1 MFIQRLHPD
10 TIEEVKQRSDIY
22 ELVSEYVVLRKRGK
36 DFIGLCPFHKEKTPS
51 FTINQAKQMY
61 YCFGC
66 QTGGNAIKFLM
77 EVGKTSFTEVVMDLA
92 QRYQIPVRSLDFQQ
106 TQELQRKL
114 SLREQMY
121 EVLAL
126 AGKFYQY
133 ALQQTQGKNALD
145 YLLNVRKLSKSTIEN
160 FALGYA
166 PTGWGIIYHYLV
178 DNKHYPVKLL
188 EQSGLIKPHKSSD
201 GYYDVFRD
209 RLMIPIHDVMGRII
223 GFGGRALGEN
233 QPKYI
238 NSPETELF
246 NKGKTLFALDK
257 AKNGIF
263 QRDKA
268 VVVEGYFDAIAL
280 HASGINNVVASL
292 GTAFSVEQARLV
304 LRYTDSK
311 EIILNFDAD
320 SAGINATERAI
331 GEIDQLAYTGEVQ
344 LKILNISDGKDADE
358 YLQIYTPKDYHQL
371 IENATLWLDWKIQQI
386 IYNRDLKK
394 AIDFQQVSQQ
404 LVKLLI
410 NITNT
415 DARNYY
421 ISHCAEILSLGDSRL
436 IPLRIENLLT
446 HISPTTTHAKQ
457 VQLLTSQNHSIT
469 SNQKSNFSENSLI
482 EAAEGL
488 LLQIYLH
495 CYEYREFIFN
505 QLEENNLQFSL
516 SHHRFLWQK
525 ILGVPVS
532 VSYDLLSIVQNKC
545 LEFPEKIGLISHLFY
560 PSEKNE
566 KDMLRI
572 PQVIQAAIASMK
584 IVMTEKRYRYFLKL
598 WEETDANMKPKHA
611 KYYYKEFYAEK
622 QKLLVLEKQRQ
633 FTISNLL

>member
-1 MFIQRLHPD
+1 MFIQRLHPE
-10 TIEEVKQRSDIY
+10 TIEEVKQRTDIY

-66 QTGGNAIKFLM
+66 QAGGNAIKFLM
-77 EVGKTSFTEVVMDLA
+77 ELGKTSFTEVIIDLA
-92 QRYQIPVRSLDFQQ
+92 QRYQIPVKSLDFEQ

-114 SLREQMY
+114 SLREQIY

-126 AGKFYQY
+126 TGKFYQY
-133 ALQQTQGKNALD
+133 ALKQTQGKNALD
-145 YLLNVRKLSKSTIEN
+145 YLSNYRKLSESTIHN

-166 PTGWGIIYHYLV
+166 PAGWGVLYHHFV
-178 DNKHYPVKLL
+178 ENKHYPVKLL
-188 EQSGLIKPHKSSD
+188 EQAGLIKPQKSGD
-201 GYYDVFRD
+201 GYYDIFRD
-209 RLMIPIHDVMGRII
+209 RLMIPIHDIMGRII

-246 NKGKTLFALDK
+246 NKSKTLFALDK
-257 AKNGIF
+257 AKHGIS
-263 QRDKA
+263 QKDQA

-311 EIILNFDAD
+311 QIILNFDAD

-331 GEIDQLAYTGEVQ
+331 GEIAQLAYTGEVQ

-358 YLQIYTPKDYHQL
+358 YLQVYTSKDYQQL
-371 IENATLWLDWKIQQI
+371 IENAPLWLDWKIQQI
-386 IYNRDLKK
+386 IYNRDLKQ
-394 AIDFQQVSQQ
+394 ATDFQQVSQQ
-404 LVKLLI
+404 LVKLLTS
-410 NITNT
+410 ITNT

-421 ISHCAEILSLGDSRL
+421 ITYCAEILSLGDSRL

-446 HISPTTTHAKQ
+446 HISPTTSNYKQ
-457 VQLLTSQNHSIT
+457 IQLLKSQNQSIL
-469 SNQKSNFSENSLI
+469 SNQRSNFSESSLL

-495 CYEYREFIFN
+495 CYEYREFIFDK
-505 QLEENNLQFSL
+505 LEEHNLQFSL

-525 ILGVPVS
+525 ILEVS
-532 VSYDLLSIVQNKC
+532 ESVNYDLLSTVQDKC

-560 PSEKNE
+560 LSEKNE

-572 PQVIQAAIASMK
+572 PQLIQAAIASME
-584 IVMTEKRYRYFLKL
+584 IVLTEKRYRYFLNL
-598 WEETDANMKPKHA
+598 WEETDANMKPKHST
-611 KYYYKEFYAEK
+611 YYYKAFYTEK
-622 QKLLVLEKQRQ
+622 QKLLILEKQRQ